1 MAKWDIVSKIDEIQ
15 SDLENLYIKKNQKND
30 MDFILEE
37 LQKVQLGVI
46 EYMKDKSKFDM
57 WVEKHISKEVHPNAD
72 I

>member
-57 WVEKHISKEVHPNAD
+57 WWNYIYRNRCVCWS
-72 I
+72 